1 MITKLEG
8 TELRH
13 DLEGL
18 AIDVMGEIGLAY
30 EDNLIYGVRVAGS
43 GNICTFWA

>member
-18 AIDVMGEIGLAY
+18 AIDIMGEIGLAY
-30 EDNLIYGVRVAGS
+30 EDNPYLRGS
-43 GNICTFWA
+43 GVGSEITCTSWG